1 MYQIRIQI
9 DDQEC
14 QLAPDFR
21 DQFTKIYG
29 VMSVTEELERC
40 EYLCSEASLSM
51 LPEYHCRIE
60 VLKDL
65 KYVDS
70 NNVVQLKGRV
80 ACEMGS
86 NELIITELVFEDNL
100 TDRPPEEIV
109 ALLSC
114 MVFQQRNC
122 SEPELTK
129 TLKDGVEDIK
139 TTAAEAGQVQVDCGL
154 LQPVGDCG

>member
-1 MYQIRIQI
+1 
-9 DDQEC
+9 
-14 QLAPDFR
+14 
-21 DQFTKIYG
+21 
-29 VMSVTEELERC
+29 MSVKEELDRC

-60 VLKDL
+60 VLKEL
-65 KYVDS
+65 KYVDG

-86 NELIITELVFEDNL
+86 NELIITELVFMNQL
-100 TDRPPEEIV
+100 TERPPAEIA

-122 SEPELTK
+122 SAPELTPS
-129 TLKDGVEDIK
+129 LEAGVKDIK
-139 TTAAEAGQVQVDCGL
+139 
-154 LQPVGDCG
+154 